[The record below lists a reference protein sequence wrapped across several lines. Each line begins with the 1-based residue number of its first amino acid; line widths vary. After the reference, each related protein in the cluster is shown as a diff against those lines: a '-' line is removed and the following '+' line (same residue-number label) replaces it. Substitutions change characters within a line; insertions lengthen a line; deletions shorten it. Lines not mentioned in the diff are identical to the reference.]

1 MENES
6 SGPAQAVDPDLVGE
20 YEFDL
25 PDALIAQSPLPR
37 RDESRLMVVRKAA
50 GTVQHHHV
58 ADLPQLLRPGDLL
71 VLNDSRVIPARLVG
85 KRDATGA
92 RWQGLYLDA
101 DETGSWRLMAKTR
114 GTVHPGETVTLTDR
128 TGEQRLKLTMLAK
141 IRDGLWAARP
151 DSTDPP
157 LEILRRIGRVP
168 LPSYIRKG
176 AMMDSDLA
184 DYQTVYAAKPGSVA
198 APTAGLHFTTGLIRE
213 LIDAGIGVTRVTLH
227 VGIGTFRP
235 VKAERLSHHLMHAEW
250 GQIDEKAVQQ
260 IAACRERGGRVVA
273 VGTTSTRVLESVT
286 RAGPLRVWSGET
298 ELFIHPPFEFR
309 AIDGLMTNFHLPRS
323 TLLVLVR
330 TFGGDSLIRRAYE
343 EAISL
348 RYRFY
353 SYGDAMLILPD

>member
-1 MENES
+1 MNNETAL
-6 SGPAQAVDPDLVGE
+6 PPVAFDPDLISE
-20 YEFDL
+20 YEYEL

-50 GTVQHHHV
+50 GTIQHHHV

-71 VLNDSRVIPARLVG
+71 VLNDSRVLPARLVG
-85 KRDATGA
+85 KRDSTGA
-92 RWQGLYLDA
+92 RWQGLFLDA

-114 GTVHPGETVTLTDR
+114 GTIHPGEKVTLTDR
-128 TGEQRLKLTMLAK
+128 TGEHRVQLTMLAK
-141 IRDGLWAARP
+141 IKDGLWAARP
-151 DSTDPP
+151 DSTEPP
-157 LEILRRIGRVP
+157 FEILRRIGRVP
-168 LPSYIRKG
+168 LPAYIRKG

-213 LIDAGIGVTRVTLH
+213 LIDAGVAITRVTLH

-235 VKAERLSHHLMHAEW
+235 VKADRLSHHLMHAER
-250 GQIDEKAVQQ
+250 GQLDEKAVQQ

-273 VGTTSTRVLESVT
+273 VGTTTTRVLESVT
-286 RAGPLRVWSGET
+286 RDGPLRAWSGES

-309 AIDGLMTNFHLPRS
+309 AIDGLMTNFHLSRS

-330 TFGGDSLIRRAYE
+330 TFGGDALVRRAYE
-343 EAISL
+343 EAISM

-353 SYGDAMLILPD
+353 SYGDAMLILPE